1 MRFLFFSF
9 KKYWVIYLD
18 VVKKGNKVKVEY
30 VGSLEDGTV
39 FDSSEMHNQPLE
51 FIVGAGQLL
60 KGFDDAVVGMKIG
73 EEKEIRL
80 PPDDAYGPHNPEFVK
95 DMPRDCFPENQEIQP
110 GMKYMVALQNGRQI
124 PVCISKVSEDAVTVD
139 LNPPLAGKT
148 LVFKIKLLQISEEN

>member
-1 MRFLFFSF
+1 
-9 KKYWVIYLD
+9 VIYLD

-30 VGSLEDGTV
+30 VGKLEDGTV
-39 FDSSEMHNQPLE
+39 FDSSDMHNQPLE

-60 KGFDDAVVGMKIG
+60 KGFDDAVLGMKSG

-80 PPDDAYGPHNPEFVK
+80 PPDEAYGPCNPEFVK
-95 DMPRDCFPENQEIQP
+95 DMPRDCFPADQEIQP
-110 GMKYMVALQNGRQI
+110 NMMYMVSLQNGRQI
-124 PVCISKVSEDAVTVD
+124 PVRISKVSEDVVTVD